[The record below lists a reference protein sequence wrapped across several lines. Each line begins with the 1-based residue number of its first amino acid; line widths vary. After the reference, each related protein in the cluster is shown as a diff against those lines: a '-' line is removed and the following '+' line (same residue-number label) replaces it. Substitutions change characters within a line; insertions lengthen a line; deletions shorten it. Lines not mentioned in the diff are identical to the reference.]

1 MFTGG
6 YPLENEEKMT
16 GIPWYDMV
24 WHGMTMTIS
33 TGKYQWPC
41 NRNQQEPIFFGGSY
55 HFFRRPI
62 VQAYVRE
69 YPHKIFKIW
78 KSHWKYGKYDWYLGM
93 TWYDYDRFLL
103 LVFSWFLL
111 VFVTG
116 ILLLWF
122 FAHAFN
128 KRRATGPTGHRP
140 HDLELALLA
149 ILRRGLHRNS
159 AAPVVQNHTLQRSG
173 LSGPGRRNQN
183 HTQSPVRT
191 KSSRPFKSR
200 IVYKSFS
207 DRMIKDY
214 LHYVSLSSEAKA
226 YSCTRDTRMHESY
239 LNC

>member
-1 MFTGG
+1 
-6 YPLENEEKMT
+6 
-16 GIPWYDMV
+16 
-24 WHGMTMTIS
+24 MTMT
-33 TGKYQWPC
+33 GFCYW
-41 NRNQQEPIFFGGSY
+41 FVF
-55 HFFRRPI
+55 
-62 VQAYVRE
+62 
-69 YPHKIFKIW
+69 
-78 KSHWKYGKYDWYLGM
+78 
-93 TWYDYDRFLL
+93 
-103 LVFSWFLL
+103 LVFL

-128 KRRATGPTGHRP
+128 KRRATGHRP

-191 KSSRPFKSR
+191 KSSRPFKSK
-200 IVYKSFS
+200 IVCKSFS